1 MAKDA
6 NIVMLIEKVRDNPCL
21 WDLSDQ
27 NYKITKVKAEIWERI
42 ASETQIGGKNF
53 VKKQSKLKI

>member
-6 NIVMLIEKVRDNPCL
+6 NLVMLIEKVRDNSCL

-27 NYKITKVKAEIWERI
+27 NYKITKMKLEIWEKI
-42 ASETQIGGKNF
+42 ASETQIGGENFGKNL
-53 VKKQSKLKI
+53 SILKI